1 MQDDS
6 LLESPG
12 SVDGQSSIKKQ
23 QEEAAGQFSESDY
36 EENKEGSSNKYV
48 VICTDCREGF
58 LPKMSTTGLKH
69 HLSGHAGVKASAS
82 SICTHVPLYIFP
94 FIPLNGEKLEFIL
107 HHTIIFKISMQNQ
120 TNKYCHHS
128 FLWM

>member
-23 QEEAAGQFSESDY
+23 QEEPAGQFSGSNY
-36 EENKEGSSNKYV
+36 EENKERSSNKYV

-58 LPKMSTTGLKH
+58 SPKISNTGLKH

-82 SICTHVPLYIFP
+82 SKCTHASVYFSIYSTV
-94 FIPLNGEKLEFIL
+94 NGENLEFIL
-107 HHTIIFKISMQNQ
+107 FYTIILTISMQNQ
-120 TNKYCHHS
+120 NK
-128 FLWM
+128 